1 MKKIIVTMLS
11 VTALLFV
18 TGCDDTKEEQP
29 VTGNSY
35 SVRLAEN
42 TVLDADNSYFLIT
55 IDNADVVEPLNEMY
69 FESLSEYDKE
79 VYLRERRERGVFVKV
94 EGYGLDAETVVL
106 AGDNGTLT
114 DTTQNTLILAEE
126 NGNKMQIQV
135 LLKARQAV
143 KAKLVYLTV
152 EKQKMLFNNFNV
164 ASARIWTDKDGN
176 EITTINVPDNVTNAE
191 TQEMTQKGIDVIS
204 LPVDVN
210 VYTYQTVAND
220 KMIAAGPVK
229 ASTAILPEAFTDVN
243 NTKFIFDNYTTAD
256 NSLPGCLNIAND
268 TTVACGLNIA
278 GFHSI
283 NTEYTLAMETST
295 TVESANVTAQN
306 PLLIKGTKPVTYEIR
321 PLTSTYINAATSHA
335 VFDVKAVGEGNT
347 ITADSILVTG
357 ACGTSAGTGTE
368 AEAVTNGFTKDTTN
382 DSTINACGY
391 VVQQITA
398 NSHYRIFMN
407 AKEAADAAADINH
420 LVISVNGDNH
430 TYTKSEVM
438 LKDAASAYIGGV
450 PLTQPYKLITN
461 NDTTGTTNDL
471 KVTVNVIPNYFGTDP
486 KIYNYK
492 HNGSAADLFT
502 TETQFTLSSIGI
514 NNQNTGN
521 GLNVVASD
529 CGSAATLDN
538 CSFDITAAA
547 NTSIPSSSPAVVN
560 INYTGTSNVTSSQ
573 AKFYTTE
580 DTTTTEPAGQE
591 ETGSTETVTT
601 GE

>member
-35 SVRLAEN
+35 SVRLADN

-55 IDNADVVEPLNEMY
+55 IDNADVVEPLDNMY

-79 VYLRERRERGVFVKV
+79 VVLREREERGVFVKV

-114 DTTQNTLILAEE
+114 DTTQNTLILAKE

-135 LLKARQAV
+135 LLKAREAV

-176 EITTINVPDNVTNAE
+176 EITTINVPDNITNPE
-191 TQEMTQKGIDVIS
+191 TQEITQKGIDVIS
-204 LPVDVN
+204 LPVDVS
-210 VYTYQTVAND
+210 VYTYQTIANG
-220 KMIAAGPVK
+220 KMVAAGPVK
-229 ASTAILPEAFTDVN
+229 ASTAILPDAFTDVN

-256 NSLPGCLNIAND
+256 KSLPGCLNIAND

-283 NTEYTLAMETST
+283 NTEYTLAMETLT

-306 PLLIKGTKPVTYEIR
+306 PLLIKGIKPVTYEIR
-321 PLTSTYINAATSHA
+321 PLTSTYINATASHA
-335 VFDVKAVGEGNT
+335 VFDVKAIGEGNT

-357 ACGTSAGTGTE
+357 ACGAS
-368 AEAVTNGFTKDTTN
+368 GFTKDTTN

-420 LVISVNGDNH
+420 LVISVNGENH

-450 PLTQPYKLITN
+450 PLTQPYKLITS
-461 NDTTGTTNDL
+461 NDTTGHAAADL
-471 KVTVNVIPNYFGTDP
+471 AVTVNVIPNYFGTDP

-502 TETQFTLSSIGI
+502 TETQFTLSSINI
-514 NNQNTGN
+514 PASSNN
-521 GLNVVASD
+521 GLTVVASN
-529 CGSAATLDN
+529 CSNAATLDN
-538 CSFDITAAA
+538 CYFDVKAAA
-547 NTSIPSSSPAVVN
+547 ATSIPSSSPAVVN
-560 INYTGTSNVTSSQ
+560 INYTGTSNVTASQ

-580 DTTTTEPAGQE
+580 ETTTEPAGQE

>member
-35 SVRLAEN
+35 SVRLADN

-55 IDNADVVEPLNEMY
+55 IDNADVVEPLDNMY

-79 VYLRERRERGVFVKV
+79 VVLREREERGVFVKV

-114 DTTQNTLILAEE
+114 DTTQNTLILAKE

-176 EITTINVPDNVTNAE
+176 EITTINVPDNITNPE
-191 TQEMTQKGIDVIS
+191 TQEITQKGIDVIS
-204 LPVDVN
+204 LPVDVS
-210 VYTYQTVAND
+210 VYTYQTIANG
-220 KMIAAGPVK
+220 KMVAAGPVK
-229 ASTAILPEAFTDVN
+229 ASTAILPNAFTDDN

-256 NSLPGCLNIAND
+256 KSLPGCLNIAND

-283 NTEYTLAMETST
+283 NTEYTLAMETLT
-295 TVESANVTAQN
+295 TVESANVTAQS
-306 PLLIKGTKPVTYEIR
+306 PLLIKGIKPVTYEIR
-321 PLTSTYINAATSHA
+321 PLTSTYINATASHA
-335 VFDVKAVGEGNT
+335 VFDVKAIGEGNT

-357 ACGTSAGTGTE
+357 ACGAS
-368 AEAVTNGFTKDTTN
+368 GFTKDTTN

-420 LVISVNGDNH
+420 LVISVNGENH

-450 PLTQPYKLITN
+450 PLTQPYKLITS
-461 NDTTGTTNDL
+461 NDTTGNAAADL
-471 KVTVNVIPNYFGTDP
+471 AVTVNVIPNYFGTDP

-502 TETQFTLSSIGI
+502 TETQFTLSSINI
-514 NNQNTGN
+514 PASSNN
-521 GLNVVASD
+521 GLTVVASN
-529 CGSAATLDN
+529 CSNAATLDN
-538 CSFDITAAA
+538 CYFDVKAAA
-547 NTSIPSSSPAVVN
+547 ATSIPSSSPAVVN
-560 INYTGTSNVTSSQ
+560 INYTGTSNVTASQ

-580 DTTTTEPAGQE
+580 ETTTEPAGQE

>member
-35 SVRLAEN
+35 SVRLADN

-55 IDNADVVEPLNEMY
+55 IDNADVVEPLDNMY

-79 VYLRERRERGVFVKV
+79 VVLREREERGVFVKV

-114 DTTQNTLILAEE
+114 DTTQNTLILAKE

-176 EITTINVPDNVTNAE
+176 EITTINVPDNITNPE
-191 TQEMTQKGIDVIS
+191 TQEITQKGIDVIS
-204 LPVDVN
+204 LPVDVS
-210 VYTYQTVAND
+210 VYTYQTIANG
-220 KMIAAGPVK
+220 KMVAAGPVK
-229 ASTAILPEAFTDVN
+229 ASTAILPNAFTDDN

-256 NSLPGCLNIAND
+256 KSLPGCLNIAND

-283 NTEYTLAMETST
+283 NTEYTLAMETLT
-295 TVESANVTAQN
+295 TVESANVTAQS
-306 PLLIKGTKPVTYEIR
+306 PLLIKGIKPVTYEIR
-321 PLTSTYINAATSHA
+321 PLTSTYINATASHA
-335 VFDVKAVGEGNT
+335 VFDVKAIGEGNT

-357 ACGTSAGTGTE
+357 VCGTSAGTE

-420 LVISVNGDNH
+420 LVISVNGENH

-450 PLTQPYKLITN
+450 PLTQPYKLITS
-461 NDTTGTTNDL
+461 NDTTGNAAADL
-471 KVTVNVIPNYFGTDP
+471 AVTVNVIPNYFGTDP

-502 TETQFTLSSIGI
+502 TETQFTLSSINI
-514 NNQNTGN
+514 PASSNN
-521 GLNVVASD
+521 GLTVVASN
-529 CGSAATLDN
+529 CSNAATLDN
-538 CSFDITAAA
+538 CYFDVKAAA
-547 NTSIPSSSPAVVN
+547 ATSIPSSSPAVVN
-560 INYTGTSNVTSSQ
+560 INYTGTSNVTASQ

-580 DTTTTEPAGQE
+580 ETTTEPAGQE

>member
-35 SVRLAEN
+35 SVRLADN

-55 IDNADVVEPLNEMY
+55 IDNADVVEPLDNMY

-79 VYLRERRERGVFVKV
+79 VVLREREERGVFVKV

-114 DTTQNTLILAEE
+114 DTTQNTLILAKE

-176 EITTINVPDNVTNAE
+176 EITTINVPDNITNPE
-191 TQEMTQKGIDVIS
+191 TQEITQKGIDVIS
-204 LPVDVN
+204 LPVDVS
-210 VYTYQTVAND
+210 VYTYQTIANG
-220 KMIAAGPVK
+220 KMVAAGPVK
-229 ASTAILPEAFTDVN
+229 ASTAILPNAFTDDN

-256 NSLPGCLNIAND
+256 KSLPGCLNIAND

-283 NTEYTLAMETST
+283 NTEYTLAMETLT

-306 PLLIKGTKPVTYEIR
+306 PLLIKGIKPVTYEIR
-321 PLTSTYINAATSHA
+321 PLTSTYINATASHA
-335 VFDVKAVGEGNT
+335 VFDVKAIGEGNT

-357 ACGTSAGTGTE
+357 ACGAS
-368 AEAVTNGFTKDTTN
+368 GFTKDTTN

-420 LVISVNGDNH
+420 LVISVNGENH

-450 PLTQPYKLITN
+450 PLTQPYKLITS
-461 NDTTGTTNDL
+461 NDTTGNAAADL
-471 KVTVNVIPNYFGTDP
+471 AVTVNVIPNYFGTDP

-502 TETQFTLSSIGI
+502 TETQFTLSSINI
-514 NNQNTGN
+514 PASSNN
-521 GLNVVASD
+521 GLTVVASN
-529 CGSAATLDN
+529 CSNAATLDN
-538 CSFDITAAA
+538 CYFDVKAAA
-547 NTSIPSSSPAVVN
+547 ATSIPSSSPAVVN
-560 INYTGTSNVTSSQ
+560 INYTGTSNVTASQ

-580 DTTTTEPAGQE
+580 ETTTEPAGQE

>member
-35 SVRLAEN
+35 SVRLADN

-55 IDNADVVEPLNEMY
+55 IDNADVVEPLDNMY

-79 VYLRERRERGVFVKV
+79 VVLREREERGVFVKV

-114 DTTQNTLILAEE
+114 DTTQNTLILAKE

-135 LLKARQAV
+135 LLKAREAV

-176 EITTINVPDNVTNAE
+176 EITTINVPDNITNPE
-191 TQEMTQKGIDVIS
+191 TQEITQKGIDVIS
-204 LPVDVN
+204 LPVDVS
-210 VYTYQTVAND
+210 VYTYQTIANG
-220 KMIAAGPVK
+220 KMVAAGPVK
-229 ASTAILPEAFTDVN
+229 ASTAILPNAFNDDN

-256 NSLPGCLNIAND
+256 KSLPGCLNIAND

-283 NTEYTLAMETST
+283 NTEYTLAMETLT

-306 PLLIKGTKPVTYEIR
+306 PLLIKGIKPVTYEIR
-321 PLTSTYINAATSHA
+321 PLTSTYINATASHA
-335 VFDVKAVGEGNT
+335 VFDVEAIGEGNT

-357 ACGTSAGTGTE
+357 VCGTSAGTGTE
-368 AEAVTNGFTKDTTN
+368 AEAVNGFTKDTTN

-420 LVISVNGDNH
+420 LVISVNGENH

-461 NDTTGTTNDL
+461 NDTTGNAAADL
-471 KVTVNVIPNYFGTDP
+471 AVTVNVIPNYFGTDP

-502 TETQFTLSSIGI
+502 TETQFTLSSINI
-514 NNQNTGN
+514 PASSNN
-521 GLNVVASD
+521 GLTVVASN
-529 CGSAATLDN
+529 CGNVATLDN
-538 CSFDITAAA
+538 CSFDVKAAA
-547 NTSIPSSSPAVVN
+547 ATSIPSSSPAVVN

-580 DTTTTEPAGQE
+580 NTTTEPAGQE

>member
-35 SVRLAEN
+35 SVRLADN

-55 IDNADVVEPLNEMY
+55 IDNADVVEPLDNMY

-79 VYLRERRERGVFVKV
+79 VVLREREERGVFVKV

-114 DTTQNTLILAEE
+114 DTTQNTLILAKE

-135 LLKARQAV
+135 LLKAREAV

-176 EITTINVPDNVTNAE
+176 EITTINVPDNITNPE
-191 TQEMTQKGIDVIS
+191 TQEITQKGIDVIS
-204 LPVDVN
+204 LPVDVS
-210 VYTYQTVAND
+210 VYTYQTIANG
-220 KMIAAGPVK
+220 KMVAAGPVK
-229 ASTAILPEAFTDVN
+229 ASTAILPNAFNDDN

-256 NSLPGCLNIAND
+256 KSLPGCLNIAND

-283 NTEYTLAMETST
+283 NTEYTLAMETLT

-306 PLLIKGTKPVTYEIR
+306 PLLIKGIKPVTYEIR
-321 PLTSTYINAATSHA
+321 PLTSTYINATASHA
-335 VFDVKAVGEGNT
+335 VFDVKAIGEGNT

-357 ACGTSAGTGTE
+357 VCGTSAGTGTE

-420 LVISVNGDNH
+420 LVISVNGENH

-461 NDTTGTTNDL
+461 NDTTGNAAADL
-471 KVTVNVIPNYFGTDP
+471 AVTVNVIPNYFGTDP

-502 TETQFTLSSIGI
+502 TETQFTLSSINI
-514 NNQNTGN
+514 PAASNN
-521 GLNVVASD
+521 GLTVVASN
-529 CGSAATLDN
+529 CGNAATLDN
-538 CSFDITAAA
+538 CSFDVKAAA
-547 NTSIPSSSPAVVN
+547 ATSIPSSSPAVVN
-560 INYTGTSNVTSSQ
+560 INYTGTSNLTASQ

-580 DTTTTEPAGQE
+580 ETTTEPAVQE

>member
-35 SVRLAEN
+35 SVRLANN

-55 IDNADVVEPLNEMY
+55 IDNADVVEPLDNMT
-69 FESLSEYDKE
+69 FENLSPYDKE
-79 VYLRERRERGVFVKV
+79 VVLRERRERGVYVKV

-106 AGDNGTLT
+106 ADDNGTIT
-114 DTTQNTLILAEE
+114 DTTKNTLILAKE

-135 LLKARQAV
+135 LLKAREAV

-176 EITTINVPDNVTNAE
+176 EITTINVPDNITNPE
-191 TQEMTQKGIDVIS
+191 TQEITQKGIDVIS
-204 LPVDVN
+204 LPVDVS
-210 VYTYQTVAND
+210 VYTYQTNANGT
-220 KMIAAGPVK
+220 MAAVGPAK
-229 ASTAILPEAFTDVN
+229 ASTAILPDAFTDVN

-256 NSLPGCLNIAND
+256 KSLPGCLDIAKDN
-268 TTVACGLNIA
+268 TTACGLNIA

-295 TVESANVTAQN
+295 NVAGSANVTAQN
-306 PLLIKGTKPVTYEIR
+306 PLLIKGIKPVTYEIR
-321 PLTSTYINAATSHA
+321 PLTSTYINATTSHA
-335 VFDVKAVGEGNT
+335 VFDVKAIGEGNT

-368 AEAVTNGFTKDTTN
+368 AVNGFTKDTTT

-420 LVISVNGDNH
+420 LVISVNGEKH

-461 NDTTGTTNDL
+461 NDTTGNAAADL
-471 KVTVNVIPNYFGTDP
+471 AVTVNVIPNYFGTNP

-502 TETQFTLSSIGI
+502 TETQFTLSSISIPAVSTSGI
-514 NNQNTGN
+514 T
-521 GLNVVASD
+521 VVASN
-529 CGSAATLDN
+529 CSNAATLDN
-538 CSFDITAAA
+538 CSFNVKAAA

-580 DTTTTEPAGQE
+580 ETTTEPAGQE

-601 GE
+601 GEQ

>member
-35 SVRLAEN
+35 SVRLADN

-55 IDNADVVEPLNEMY
+55 IDNADVVEPLDNMY

-176 EITTINVPDNVTNAE
+176 EITTINVPDNVTNPE
-191 TQEMTQKGIDVIS
+191 TQEMIQKGIDVIS

-256 NSLPGCLNIAND
+256 KSLPGCLNITND

-306 PLLIKGTKPVTYEIR
+306 PLLIKGIKPVTYEIR
-321 PLTSTYINAATSHA
+321 PLTSTYINAAASHA

-368 AEAVTNGFTKDTTN
+368 AEAVTNGFTKAATPTS
-382 DSTINACGY
+382 STINQCQY

-420 LVISVNGDNH
+420 LVISVNGENH

-502 TETQFTLSSIGI
+502 NETQFTLSSINI
-514 NNQNTGN
+514 PATSN
-521 GLNVVASD
+521 GLTVVSSD

-580 DTTTTEPAGQE
+580 DTATTEPAGQE